1 MWPTTSY
8 TLLRE
13 LVDPAKRDAAW
24 VAFADRYGPPIR
36 ACCVRWNVPA
46 HELDAAVNGVLI
58 HLLVKLDRYAPQ
70 DGVGFRNW
78 LSTLIRNHVMT
89 EHRGSRLFKSFGP
102 LPEDDLLAAA
112 PRSDA
117 LRFADDLA
125 GGLSGLLDDDQE
137 RTLAEVRAGV
147 SDRDWAIAMRVL
159 AGETAK
165 EVGAE
170 YGLDPLNTGKTA
182 QSVRRKIQEAWA
194 RALGLDR

>member
-24 VAFADRYGPPIR
+24 EAFANRYGPAIRTCCIR
-36 ACCVRWNVPA
+36 AHVPA
-46 HELDAAVNGVLI
+46 HDLDAAVNGVLV
-58 HLLVKLDRYAPQ
+58 HLLVKLDRYSPQ
-70 DGVGFRNW
+70 EGVGFRKW
-78 LSTLIRNHVMT
+78 LSTLIRNYVFT

-102 LPEDDLLAAA
+102 LPEDDLLADA

-117 LRFADDLA
+117 LRFADEVA
-125 GGLSGLLDDDQE
+125 GGLSGLLDDDQQ

-147 SDRDWAIAMRVL
+147 SERDWAIAMRVL
-159 AGETAK
+159 AGESAK

-170 YGLDPLNTGKTA
+170 YGLDPLNTGKIA
-182 QSVRRKIQEAWA
+182 QAVRRKIQEAWA
-194 RALGLDR
+194 RALGLGP